1 MAKIIKGG
9 GDEPVR
15 QAPSGG
21 PGQGII
27 KGEVFDASEEAR
39 RIESEA
45 REKGASIVRA
55 AREEADRIRENA
67 REEGRAEAY
76 AEANALLVK
85 ARMEREKIIASAE
98 PQLVGLGRRIAEKII
113 GRELEVNP
121 DVIVD
126 VVRQAIQ
133 TVRQQ
138 KEIIVRVNARDLE
151 ALEKRRGD
159 LVAVLARAKDVTL
172 RGDPAIS
179 PGGCVVESELG
190 TIDAQLDTQ
199 LDVIERIL
207 AGEALGG

>member
-9 GDEPVR
+9 GDEPIRNATPV
-15 QAPSGG
+15 S
-21 PGQGII
+21 GQGII
-27 KGEVFDASEEAR
+27 KGEVFDATEEAR
-39 RIESEA
+39 RIADEA
-45 REKGASIVRA
+45 REKGAGIVLS
-55 AREEADRIRENA
+55 AREEADRIREHA

-85 ARMEREKIIASAE
+85 ARIEREKIIASAE

-138 KEIIVRVNARDLE
+138 RELIVRVNP
-151 ALEKRRGD
+151 GD
-159 LVAVLARAKDVTL
+159 LQTLESRRADLIAVLARAKDVTL
-172 RGDPAIS
+172 RGDSTIS
-179 PGGCVVESELG
+179 SGGCIVESELG
-190 TIDAQLDTQ
+190 TIDAQLETQ

-207 AGEALGG
+207 AGEAMGG